1 MENTNLINRSAV
13 KKLALE
19 TAKNSNKESLTR
31 VSAEFVERAN
41 AALQAWVTE
50 QIQSHPLEGKTIR

>member
-50 QIQSHPLEGKTIR
+50 QVQSHPLEGKTIR